1 MTMSLSGKV
10 CLVTGASRGI
20 GAAIAERYAEAGAT
34 IVIHY
39 GSDKEAAEKVSS
51 RIPGDQHIVLGTD
64 LSNPDNV
71 AGFID
76 HVMQKVERL
85 DVLVNNA
92 GIFTEHPVLDVSQDQ
107 WLESWTKILAV
118 NLVSPAVLCHAAAN
132 IMAKQGGGRI
142 INIGSRGAF
151 RGEPVC
157 PAYGASKAGLHAMSQ
172 SLAVALGPANIQV
185 FAIAPGFTE
194 TDMAKE
200 ILDGEDGPGIRA
212 QSPLNRVARPSEI
225 AETACFLAA
234 TEAEFL
240 TGGIIDVNGASYLR
254 N

>member
-1 MTMSLSGKV
+1 MELRGKV

-20 GAAIAERYAEAGAT
+20 GAAIAERFAEAGAT
-34 IVIHY
+34 LVIHY
-39 GSDKEAAEKVSS
+39 GSDRRAAEKVSC
-51 RIPGDQHIVLGTD
+51 RLRGKQHVVLGTD
-64 LSNPDNV
+64 LSEPDNV
-71 AGFID
+71 AGFLD
-76 HVMQKVERL
+76 HVMARVDRL

-92 GIFTEHPVLDVSQDQ
+92 GIYTKHPILSSERDW
-107 WLESWTKILAV
+107 WLESWNRTLAV
-118 NLVSPAVLCHAAAN
+118 NLVSPAVLCHAAAQ
-132 IMAKQGGGRI
+132 IMAGQGGGRI

-194 TDMAKE
+194 TDMVAELLESEEGARIK
-200 ILDGEDGPGIRA
+200 A
-212 QSPLNRVARPSEI
+212 QSPMNRVARPAEI

-240 TGGIIDVNGASYLR
+240 TGGIFDVNGASYLR
-254 N
+254 S

>member
-1 MTMSLSGKV
+1 MDLSGRV

-20 GAAIAERYAEAGAT
+20 GAAIAERFAEAGAT

-39 GSDKEAAEKVSS
+39 GSDRKAAEEVSC
-51 RIPGDQHIVLGTD
+51 RLVGDQHVVLGTD
-64 LSNPDNV
+64 LSEPDNV
-71 AGFID
+71 AEFLD
-76 HVMQKVERL
+76 HVMHKVDRL

-92 GIFTEHPVLDVSQDQ
+92 GIYTEHPLLSSERDW
-107 WLESWTKILAV
+107 WLESWNRILAV
-118 NLVSPAVLCHAAAN
+118 NLVSPAVLCHAAGR
-132 IMAKQGGGRI
+132 IMAEQGGGRI
-142 INIGSRGAF
+142 INVGSRGAF

-194 TDMAKE
+194 TDMVTDLLASEEGALIK
-200 ILDGEDGPGIRA
+200 A
-212 QSPLNRVARPSEI
+212 QSPMNRVARPSEI

-234 TEAEFL
+234 TDAEFL
-240 TGGIIDVNGASYLR
+240 TGGIFDVNGASYLR

>member
-1 MTMSLSGKV
+1 MDLSGKV

-20 GAAIAERYAEAGAT
+20 GAAIAERFAEAGAT

-39 GSDKEAAEKVSS
+39 GSDRKAAEAVFG
-51 RIPGDQHIVLGTD
+51 RLPGDHHVVLGTD
-64 LSNPDNV
+64 LSEPDTV
-71 AGFID
+71 AD
-76 HVMQKVERL
+76 YVDSVMSKVDRL

-92 GIFTEHPVLDVSQDQ
+92 GIYTDHPLLKSERDE
-107 WLESWTKILAV
+107 WLESWNKILAV
-118 NLVSPAVLCHAAAN
+118 NLLSPAVLCHAAGQ
-132 IMAKQGGGRI
+132 IMAEQGGGRI

-194 TDMAKE
+194 TDMVTDLLASEEGAMIK
-200 ILDGEDGPGIRA
+200 A
-212 QSPLNRVARPSEI
+212 QSPMNRVARPAEI

-234 TEAEFL
+234 TDAEFL
-240 TGGIIDVNGASYLR
+240 TGGIFDVNGASYLR
-254 N
+254 S